1 MFVCHLPSLRHK
13 FNDRS
18 FLTCLC
24 RIFLC
29 RNLGAW
35 QALQVWD
42 EKNYKAISHNW
53 INVDIPNYVNNN
65 FWSNRNSELTDRQ
78 SGDLKNNRKDLLHL
92 TWYTAVLFLVNQVL
106 KIWQL
111 VQYLAAK
118 FFFFCQQQRQLRD
131 KPERWAHKISL
142 LSSSHCLEYTW
153 FQRDSMISEDV
164 LKTPTFKHMNRRW
177 HFLQFHRTWVYT
189 QALWFVARISTF
201 IGLMLRSYFYQFSLI
216 NWPIAILI
224 QNDIHALDE
233 IRITI
238 DTDDARAKVIY
249 QIFQA

>member
-35 QALQVWD
+35 QALQIWD

-65 FWSNRNSELTDRQ
+65 NFWSNQNSELTDRQ
-78 SGDLKNNRKDLLHL
+78 SGDVKNNRNDLLHL

-118 FFFFCQQQRQLRD
+118 FVFLASNSTNCEINQKD
-131 KPERWAHKISL
+131 ERTK
-142 LSSSHCLEYTW
+142 
-153 FQRDSMISEDV
+153 
-164 LKTPTFKHMNRRW
+164 
-177 HFLQFHRTWVYT
+177 FHRFRLLTLSWIP
-189 QALWFVARISTF
+189 LD
-201 IGLMLRSYFYQFSLI
+201 FS
-216 NWPIAILI
+216 
-224 QNDIHALDE
+224 QT
-233 IRITI
+233 R
-238 DTDDARAKVIY
+238 R
-249 QIFQA
+249 

>member
-1 MFVCHLPSLRHK
+1 MFVCHPPSLRHK

-42 EKNYKAISHNW
+42 EKNYKVISHNW

-65 FWSNRNSELTDRQ
+65 FWSNQNSELTERQ
-78 SGDLKNNRKDLLHL
+78 SGDLKNKRNDRLHL

-118 FFFFCQQQRQLRD
+118 FFFFASNSANCEINQKD
-131 KPERWAHKISL
+131 ERTK
-142 LSSSHCLEYTW
+142 
-153 FQRDSMISEDV
+153 
-164 LKTPTFKHMNRRW
+164 
-177 HFLQFHRTWVYT
+177 FHRFRLLT
-189 QALWFVARISTF
+189 ALNT
-201 IGLMLRSYFYQFSLI
+201 LDFSETRWLV
-216 NWPIAILI
+216 
-224 QNDIHALDE
+224 
-233 IRITI
+233 RM
-238 DTDDARAKVIY
+238 
-249 QIFQA
+249 F

>member
-1 MFVCHLPSLRHK
+1 MQPRRDVKFSTGINYFAFKFWMHVFLFSLFLFFLFFFFFFFPSFLQRCFLLRTLLVKVFSRYVYLPSTLLRHK

-65 FWSNRNSELTDRQ
+65 FWSNQNSELTDRQ
-78 SGDLKNNRKDLLHL
+78 SGDLKNNRNYLLHL

-106 KIWQL
+106 KIW
-111 VQYLAAK
+111 
-118 FFFFCQQQRQLRD
+118 
-131 KPERWAHKISL
+131 
-142 LSSSHCLEYTW
+142 
-153 FQRDSMISEDV
+153 
-164 LKTPTFKHMNRRW
+164 
-177 HFLQFHRTWVYT
+177 
-189 QALWFVARISTF
+189 
-201 IGLMLRSYFYQFSLI
+201 
-216 NWPIAILI
+216 
-224 QNDIHALDE
+224 
-233 IRITI
+233 
-238 DTDDARAKVIY
+238 
-249 QIFQA
+249 